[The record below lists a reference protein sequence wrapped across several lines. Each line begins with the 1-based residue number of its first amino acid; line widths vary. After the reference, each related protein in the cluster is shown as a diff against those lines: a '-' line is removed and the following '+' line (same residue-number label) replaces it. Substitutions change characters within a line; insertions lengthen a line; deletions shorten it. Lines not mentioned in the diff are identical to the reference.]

1 MANPPPGPRAAQQ
14 PGSRSAEQPRSRP
27 AGRSRPDSQQRF
39 LARQAAARRADRAR
53 WTRPLLALLVLF
65 LLAGVGGWIVGW
77 SSWLTARKVSVVGVH
92 RLTAEQVRA
101 VAAISLDIPLAR
113 VDLDAIEA
121 RVRTLP
127 AVRDVVVSRSWPHT
141 VRITVDERRPAVA
154 VPEQGGYL
162 LVDFDAVAFETVGA
176 VPTGVPRLRA
186 NPTGLQAG
194 TVRAVVTI
202 LEAVPQSLA
211 TKIAEVVATS
221 TADVTLVLRD
231 DTRIIW
237 GSAADS
243 TRKSQVLAVLLRRSA
258 QVYDVSAPDAPSTR
272 GGP

>member
-1 MANPPPGPRAAQQ
+1 MARPPARP
-14 PGSRSAEQPRSRP
+14 AEQTMTRP
-27 AGRSRPDSQQRF
+27 AEPPRPDSQQRF
-39 LARQAAARRADRAR
+39 RARQAAARRADRAR
-53 WTRPLLALLVLF
+53 WTRPLLALLVIA
-65 LLAGVGGWIVGW
+65 LLAGLAGWIVGW

-101 VAAISLDIPLAR
+101 VAATPLDIPLAR
-113 VDLDAIEA
+113 VDLAAIEA
-121 RVRTLP
+121 RVATLP

-154 VPEQGGYL
+154 VPEQSGYL
-162 LVDFDAVAFETVGA
+162 LVDFDAVGFETVGA

-186 NPTGLQAG
+186 DPSGLQAG

-202 LEAVPQSLA
+202 LEAVPRSVA

-231 DTRIIW
+231 GTRIIW

-243 TRKSQVLAVLLRRSA
+243 TRKSEVLAVLLHRSA
-258 QVYDVSAPDAPSTR
+258 QVYDVSAPDAPATR